1 MQTIMDGTMKCRVSV
16 FALTI
21 VCLLCLPLVPSS
33 GSSTQS
39 QTSNQQHTT
48 CTKHAR
54 AYSTRVEAEDQALR
68 AFIPHCAV
76 MEIDGGGPLWKRL
89 TGLNQYTA
97 IFVRNKQMMYALAND
112 CRRSDKE
119 IIDPLTASFWDSDSF
134 VNVNFCTSQKWP
146 VESVLYG
153 LHKNRAYDQD
163 RSEDGT
169 PMLRSWL
176 PGSGKRFESLIH
188 SLASRAHAHDPSVK
202 IGPASTYS

>member
-33 GSSTQS
+33 GTSTQS

-54 AYSTRVEAEDQALR
+54 AYSARVEAEDQALR

-97 IFVRNKQMMYALAND
+97 IFVKNKRIMYALLND
-112 CRRSDKE
+112 CRRSNRE
-119 IIDPLTASFWDSDSF
+119 IIDPLTSSPGDGDSGIEVTFWP
-134 VNVNFCTSQKWP
+134 SQEP
-146 VESVLYG
+146 PFEFIFLSLY
-153 LHKNRAYDQD
+153 KNRAYDYD
-163 RSEDGT
+163 CSNDGT
-169 PMLRSWL
+169 QMLRPWL
-176 PGSGKRFESLIH
+176 PGSGKRFEALIH
-188 SLASRAHAHDPSVK
+188 SLASRAYAHDPAVK
-202 IGPASTYS
+202 IGPGTKAS